1 MRDREKGVWK
11 EGVGRRERLGGGR
24 REEGGWE
31 GEGEVGRKTG
41 RKVGRRKAGKRRRN
55 TRKRG
60 IGRKWK
66 RWGGRHECVA
76 LLQVTASSV
85 LRQSNTRVQNAW
97 SNVKSAG
104 FRRYLDRGEES
115 GVSLARLE
123 ASNRDLIKKVVGLF
137 EQFFFTPKVWHA
149 DSQ

>member
-1 MRDREKGVWK
+1 M
-11 EGVGRRERLGGGR
+11 
-24 REEGGWE
+24 
-31 GEGEVGRKTG
+31 
-41 RKVGRRKAGKRRRN
+41 
-55 TRKRG
+55 
-60 IGRKWK
+60 
-66 RWGGRHECVA
+66 
-76 LLQVTASSV
+76 TASSV